1 MSIHLHKEIKK
12 MEKMILALSALAEES
27 VRDAVKSFTTK
38 DSSLAKSVIE
48 NDQLIDSKEIDV
60 EEECLKIL
68 ALHQPVAIDLRF
80 IVAVLKI
87 NSDLER
93 IGDHSVSIA
102 KRSLLISDLTESDS
116 PAPFSFDE
124 LIELSI
130 SLLKRSID
138 ALINHD
144 SHLAYQI
151 LDKDDEVTALKRKIF
166 QKYLETTKDAPEQL
180 EVNSA
185 YMFVSRNLERIA
197 EHAFNIAEDV
207 IYMINGEIIRHQG

>member
-27 VRDAVKSFTTK
+27 VRNAVKSFTKK
-38 DSSLAKSVIE
+38 DSDLAKSVIE
-48 NDQLIDSKEIDV
+48 SDQAIDSKEIDV

-102 KRSLLISDLTESDS
+102 KRALLISDLTESDS

-144 SHLAYQI
+144 SQLAYQI
-151 LDKDDEVTALKRKIF
+151 LDKEDDVTALKRKIY
-166 QKYLETTKDAPEQL
+166 QQYLDTTKEAPEQL

>member
-12 MEKMILALSALAEES
+12 TEKRILALSALAEEA
-27 VRDAVKSFTTK
+27 VRNAVSSFTDK
-38 DSSLAKSVIE
+38 DEMLAKKVVA
-48 NDQLIDSKEIDV
+48 NDEQIDAQEIDV

-93 IGDHSVSIA
+93 VGDHAVSIA
-102 KRSLLISDLTESDS
+102 KRALLITQLTDANS
-116 PAPFSFDE
+116 PAPFSFDKMID
-124 LIELSI
+124 LAT

-144 SHLAYQI
+144 SDLAYSI
-151 LDKDDEVTALKRKIF
+151 LEQDKVVTDTKRALYKSYI
-166 QKYLETTKDAPEQL
+166 EITKENPSQL

-185 YMFVSRNLERIA
+185 YMFVSRSLERIA
-197 EHAFNIAEDV
+197 EHAMNIAEDV
-207 IYMINGEIIRHQG
+207 IYMIKGEIVRHQD

>member
-102 KRSLLISDLTESDS
+102 KRALLIADLTESDS

-144 SHLAYQI
+144 SQLAYQI
-151 LDKDDEVTALKRKIF
+151 LDKENEVTTLKRKIF
-166 QKYLETTKDAPEQL
+166 QQYLETTKEAPEQL

-207 IYMINGEIIRHQG
+207 IYMINGEIIRHQV

>member
-12 MEKMILALSALAEES
+12 TEKRLLTLSAMVEEAVRGAVDSFINKDKALAE
-27 VRDAVKSFTTK
+27 KII
-38 DSSLAKSVIE
+38 SS
-48 NDQLIDSKEIDV
+48 DHQIDSQEIDV
-60 EEECLKIL
+60 EEECLKTL

-93 IGDHSVSIA
+93 VGDHAVSIA
-102 KRSLLISDLTESDS
+102 RRAVLISELSKEDK

-124 LIELSI
+124 QIELSTK
-130 SLLKRSID
+130 LLKQAID

-144 SHLAYQI
+144 TEMAYSI
-151 LDKDDEVTALKRKIF
+151 LEKEQEITKHKEDKFEEFIKIT
-166 QKYLETTKDAPEQL
+166 KDHPEYLEI
-180 EVNSA
+180 NSA
-185 YMFVSRNLERIA
+185 YMFVSRYLERIA
-197 EHAFNIAEDV
+197 EHALNIAEDV

>member
-1 MSIHLHKEIKK
+1 

-27 VRDAVKSFTTK
+27 VRNAVKSFTKK
-38 DSSLAKSVIE
+38 DSDLAKSVIE
-48 NDQLIDSKEIDV
+48 SDQAIDSKEIDV

-102 KRSLLISDLTESDS
+102 KRALLISDLTESDS

-144 SHLAYQI
+144 SQLAYQI
-151 LDKDDEVTALKRKIF
+151 LDKEDDVTALKRKIY
-166 QKYLETTKDAPEQL
+166 QQYLDTTKEAPEQL